1 MEINE
6 RDYEFMLKV
15 QEAYEKNPNGEVGSI
30 RAVATE
36 FNLSRTKV
44 RKILITLGA
53 IESDI
58 TEKALVLKE
67 RGMGIEQIADELGC
81 SMATVSTYLP
91 YDTVIYNGE
100 EKSSGAI
107 RLEKYRERIKLAAE
121 NQVQRVQRN
130 NESREEWKEDMKQR
144 EFKVIRLKI
153 ELNIDGA
160 DMTVLKKYGK
170 VKEGIT
176 REVLVPADIDLHSLH
191 YVIQKAF
198 GWQNSHLHH
207 FILPDDLF
215 SKLTGNSFMK
225 WSDYCGVY
233 FRFPTEDME
242 DLYWDDDYDESVS
255 VKTWMRRK
263 YTGLYQY
270 HGISEHLM
278 EAKSAVHNFTNENP
292 MMRVSPSFS
301 EWMGMSEKERE
312 ELQTNPRVKR
322 IEDVTCDEMQAYF
335 AEAGGLNE
343 LLERLKI
350 TEVLGEEAD
359 TDKLKSLVEEANKR
373 FEDNDTEANNEYEYW
388 QKMRRLDGTAL
399 PITKELIYEYDYGD
413 GWEVK
418 ITLVDE
424 YYSDDAWDHPN
435 KAGFIIPAVTEEQVF
450 DDQTP
455 LYKSGEIIE
464 GELRDQITTVITKRR
479 PLCIALDGLP
489 VLDDVG
495 GIGGYC
501 EMLTGIHGEGS
512 EHFDYDDPVETKE
525 WARMQGWTGRMNKP
539 ETLL

>member
-144 EFKVIRLKI
+144 EFKVIRLKM

-278 EAKSAVHNFTNENP
+278 EAKGAVHNLINENP

-312 ELQTNPRVKR
+312 ELQANPRVKR
-322 IEDVTCDEMQAYF
+322 IEEVTCDEMQAYF

-343 LLERLKI
+343 LL
-350 TEVLGEEAD
+350 
-359 TDKLKSLVEEANKR
+359 
-373 FEDNDTEANNEYEYW
+373 
-388 QKMRRLDGTAL
+388 
-399 PITKELIYEYDYGD
+399 
-413 GWEVK
+413 
-418 ITLVDE
+418 
-424 YYSDDAWDHPN
+424 
-435 KAGFIIPAVTEEQVF
+435 
-450 DDQTP
+450 
-455 LYKSGEIIE
+455 
-464 GELRDQITTVITKRR
+464 
-479 PLCIALDGLP
+479 
-489 VLDDVG
+489 
-495 GIGGYC
+495 
-501 EMLTGIHGEGS
+501 
-512 EHFDYDDPVETKE
+512 
-525 WARMQGWTGRMNKP
+525 
-539 ETLL
+539 

>member
-15 QEAYEKNPNGEVGSI
+15 QEAYEKDTSGEVGSI
-30 RAVATE
+30 RAVAAK

-44 RKILITLGA
+44 RKILITLGV
-53 IESDI
+53 IESEI
-58 TEKALVLKE
+58 TEKALALKE
-67 RGMGIEQIADELGC
+67 QGMGIEQIADELGC
-81 SMATVSTYLP
+81 SIATVSTYLP
-91 YDTVIYNGE
+91 YDTVLYNGE

-107 RLEKYRERIKLAAE
+107 RLEKYRERIKHAAD
-121 NQVQRVQRN
+121 NQVQRN
-130 NESREEWKEDMKQR
+130 NRAREEWNEDMKQR
-144 EFKVIRLKI
+144 EFKVIRLKM
-153 ELNIDGA
+153 ELDIKDA
-160 DMTVLKKYGK
+160 DMEALKKYGK

-176 REVLVPADIDLHSLH
+176 REVLVPADINLHALH

-207 FILPDDLF
+207 FYVPKDLF
-215 SKLTGNSFMK
+215 SRLTENNFLK
-225 WSDYCGVY
+225 WAGYCGVY
-233 FRFPTEDME
+233 FRFPTGDLQ

-255 VKTWMRRK
+255 VKTWMRKK
-263 YTGLYQY
+263 YTGMYTY
-270 HGISEHLM
+270 NGISEHLM
-278 EAKSAVHNFTNENP
+278 EAKGALQNLIDEHP

-301 EWMGMSEKERE
+301 EWMNMNEEERE
-312 ELQTNPRVKR
+312 ELKIHPRVKK
-322 IEDVTCDEMQAYF
+322 IEDVTCDEMRNYF
-335 AEAGGLNE
+335 ADEGDLDE

-350 TEVLGEEAD
+350 TEILGEE
-359 TDKLKSLVEEANKR
+359 TPIDKLNALIADANRR
-373 FEDNDTEANNEYEYW
+373 FDENDTKADNEYCYW
-388 QKMRRLDGTAL
+388 QKMNRLDGNAL
-399 PITKELIYEYDYGD
+399 PLTKELIYEYDYGD
-413 GWEVK
+413 GWEVRV
-418 ITLVDE
+418 TLIDE

-435 KAGFIIPAVTEEQVF
+435 KAGYTTAAVTEEQVF

-455 LYKSGEIIE
+455 MYKNGDIIE
-464 GELRDQITTVITKRR
+464 GELHDQIASVITKRR

-495 GIGGYC
+495 GIYGYC

-512 EHFDYDDPVETKE
+512 EHFDYDDPEETRE

>member
-1 MEINE
+1 MEING

-15 QEAYEKNPNGEVGSI
+15 EESYENSQDGENGSI
-30 RAVATE
+30 RAVATQ

-67 RGMGIEQIADELGC
+67 RGMGLEQIADELCC

-100 EKSSGAI
+100 EKSPGAI
-107 RLEKYRERIKLAAE
+107 RHEEYRKRNKLAADK
-121 NQVQRVQRN
+121 QIQRN
-130 NESREEWKEDMKQR
+130 EKRKEWQEDMKKR
-144 EFKVIRLKI
+144 EFKVIRLKL

-160 DMTVLKKYGK
+160 DMDVLKKYGK
-170 VKEGIT
+170 VKKGIT
-176 REVLVPADIDLHSLH
+176 REVLTPADINLHALH

-207 FILPDDLF
+207 FLLPDEKF
-215 SKLTGNSFMK
+215 NELTQNSFIK
-225 WSDYCGVY
+225 WADYCGIY
-233 FRFPTEDME
+233 FRFPSENFE

-255 VKTWMRRK
+255 IKTWLRRK

-270 HGISEHLM
+270 HGRSEHFM
-278 EAKSAVHNFTNENP
+278 EARTAVRDLIVANET
-292 MMRVSPSFS
+292 MRISPSFE
-301 EWMGMSEKERE
+301 EWMNMSEEQQE
-312 ELQTNPRVKR
+312 DILANPRVKK
-322 IEDVTCDEMQAYF
+322 ITDITCDEMREYF
-335 AEAGGLNE
+335 LEEGGLDE
-343 LLERLKI
+343 LLERLKV
-350 TEVLGEEAD
+350 TEVLGKEASAVQLEALLAD
-359 TDKLKSLVEEANKR
+359 ANKR
-373 FEDNDTEANNEYEYW
+373 FGENDTSADNEYDYW
-388 QKMRRLDGTAL
+388 RKMNRLDGNAL
-399 PITKELIYEYDYGD
+399 PLTDELIYEYDYGD

-418 ITLVDE
+418 ISLLDE

-435 KAGFIIPAVTEEQVF
+435 KADYITPAITEKQVF

-455 LYKSGEIIE
+455 MYKNGEIIE
-464 GELRDQITTVITKRR
+464 SELRDQIAKVIMKRR

-512 EHFDYDDPVETKE
+512 EHFDYDDPEETRE

-539 ETLL
+539 DKLL